1 MLNVLNMAGSKTFVL
16 IGGSY
21 GIGASLAEK
30 LVAAGNEVYILSRTE
45 PAIDG
50 AKYIPFDVHSNSIDL
65 SVLPSAIHGLAY
77 LPGTINL
84 KPFHRFTDEEFITD
98 FKLNTVYA
106 AKCIRELLTPLKAA
120 GTSSIVLFSTVA
132 VQQGMPFH
140 SSVAMAKGALEGLT
154 RSLAAE
160 LAPKIR
166 VNAIAPS
173 ITDTPLAS
181 KILSND
187 EKKKASG
194 ERHPLKRVGE
204 ATDIANA
211 AAYLLSDESS
221 WISGQII
228 SVDGGMSSLRV

>member
-1 MLNVLNMAGSKTFVL
+1 MSDSKTFVL
-16 IGGSY
+16 VGGSY
-21 GIGASLAEK
+21 GIGASLANK
-30 LVAAGNEVYILSRTE
+30 LIADGNEVYILSRTV
-45 PAIDG
+45 PTIDG
-50 AKYIPFDVHSNSIDL
+50 VKHIQFDVETNSIDL
-65 SVLPSAIHGLAY
+65 SVLPSSIHGLAY
-77 LPGTINL
+77 LPGTISL

-106 AKCIRELLTPLKAA
+106 AKCIRALLIPLKAS
-120 GTSSIVLFSTVA
+120 GNSSIVLFSTVA

-140 SSVAMAKGALEGLT
+140 ASVAMAKGALEGLT

-187 EKKKASG
+187 DKKKASG
-194 ERHPLKRVGE
+194 DRHPLKRVGE
-204 ATDIANA
+204 AADIAQA
-211 AAYLLSDESS
+211 AAYLLSTDSS
-221 WISGQII
+221 WITGQII
-228 SVDGGMSSLRV
+228 SVDGGCQRFVSSTT

>member
-1 MLNVLNMAGSKTFVL
+1 MEGSRSFVL

-30 LVAAGNEVYILSRTE
+30 LIAAGNDVYILSRTS
-45 PAIDG
+45 PPITG
-50 AKYIPFDVHSNSIDL
+50 IKHIPFDVQNQSIDL
-65 SVLPSAIHGLAY
+65 SVLPNSIHGLAY

-84 KPFHRFTDEEFITD
+84 KPFHRFTDEDFISD

-120 GTSSIVLFSTVA
+120 GNSSIVLFSTVA

-140 SSVAMAKGALEGLT
+140 ASVAMAKGALEGLT

-181 KILSND
+181 KILSNE

-204 ATDIANA
+204 TADIANA
-211 AAYLLSDESS
+211 AAFLLHDESS
-221 WISGQII
+221 WMTGQIL

>member
-1 MLNVLNMAGSKTFVL
+1 MSDLKTFVL
-16 IGGSY
+16 VGGSY

-30 LVAAGNEVYILSRTE
+30 LMADGNEVYVLSRTA
-45 PAIDG
+45 PAIDDV
-50 AKYIPFDVHSNSIDL
+50 KHIPFDVESNSIDL
-65 SVLPSAIHGLAY
+65 SSLPLSIHGLAY

-84 KPFHRFTDEEFITD
+84 KPFHRFTDEEFLTD
-98 FKLNTVYA
+98 FKLNTVHA

-120 GTSSIVLFSTVA
+120 GNSSIVLFSTVA

-140 SSVAMAKGALEGLT
+140 ASVAMAKGALEGLT

-173 ITDTPLAS
+173 ITDTPLAA

-204 ATDIANA
+204 AADIAKA
-211 AAYLLSDESS
+211 AAYLLSTDSP
-221 WISGQII
+221 WITGQIL